1 MITINATF
9 SQRERNLGLIG
20 RRGENGTRQIAFDCS
35 EVLAEYPYIWG
46 ESMKKNILIKTG
58 ERMETRIR
66 TIPAQYNEMGEMIAD
81 GYDETYTVTVPVM
94 EPRNVEMT
102 PEEVAEMEAMQA
114 AMPEPQP
121 TLEDCQAVADM
132 AYVNSELALSM
143 LNEMEV

>member
-1 MITINATF
+1 
-9 SQRERNLGLIG
+9 
-20 RRGENGTRQIAFDCS
+20 
-35 EVLAEYPYIWG
+35 
-46 ESMKKNILIKTG
+46 MKKNILVQTG
-58 ERMETRIR
+58 ERTETRIR
-66 TIPAQYNEMGEMIAD
+66 IIPAQYNEMGELIAES
-81 GYDETYTVTVPVM
+81 YDETYTVIVPVM

>member
-1 MITINATF
+1 
-9 SQRERNLGLIG
+9 
-20 RRGENGTRQIAFDCS
+20 
-35 EVLAEYPYIWG
+35 
-46 ESMKKNILIKTG
+46 MKKNVLVKVG
-58 ERMETRIR
+58 ERTETRIR
-66 TIPAQYNEMGEMIAD
+66 TIPAQYNEMGEMIAEA
-81 GYDETYTVTVPVM
+81 YDETYTVTVPVM

-114 AMPEPQP
+114 DMPEPQP